1 MATPKKH
8 IEPTADMIRRYLAGE
23 LDDKTMHAL
32 ERQALEDPFLA
43 EAIQGYGKSPHA
55 QEPALNDLRARL
67 QQRVAQPPITPTGA
81 VRRIDRRWLAAASI
95 LLLIAISA
103 VFLINRGPSV
113 KDVAQEFPAAPKAR
127 DSATPLAPPAP
138 AAAQPGTTQAIVA
151 NSASDQPSPQPEKK
165 TVTASRKAKAT
176 RQRATEEK
184 DRARSTDFHK
194 TQPSRVAGDNT
205 AEAAPA
211 LAAAPARTL
220 TLPPPP
226 PAATYGA
233 GSVNKAKVTDTIYIG
248 RKPSELMRKNL
259 QSDDIA
265 SKTQGKVAGV
275 ESNYSSYHEAH
286 DLRLISGKVLDAS
299 TGELM
304 RGAIVHERSTNKRVM
319 TDSAGQFAFTVKS
332 AARTSLDVSL
342 LGYKNTVVNVPEN
355 NNSLDIYLPTAEN
368 ALSESILTGGTR
380 GRAVPLPG
388 LGQAAYRQYLD
399 FLPPVPVAALRD
411 SLSGEVRVT
420 FLVYPDG
427 SLHNVKAD
435 RPFHPAAGEA
445 AVKRVEEGPKWV
457 PVSGRKRKAEINVPV
472 KLIPMK

>member
-8 IEPTADMIRRYLAGE
+8 IEPTADIIRRYLAGE

-67 QQRVAQPPITPTGA
+67 HQRVAQPPVAPTGT
-81 VRRIDRRWLAAASI
+81 VRRIDRRWLAAASV

-113 KDVAQEFPAAPKAR
+113 KDVAQELPAAPQAQ
-127 DSATPLAPPAP
+127 DSATPQALPAP
-138 AAAQPGTTQAIVA
+138 AAAQPESAKAIIA
-151 NSASDQPSPQPEKK
+151 NSSADQPKAQAEKK
-165 TVTASRKAKAT
+165 AVTASRKAKAA
-176 RQRATEEK
+176 RQHATEEK
-184 DRARSTDFHK
+184 DQAFHK
-194 TQPSRVAGDNT
+194 TAQSRVAEDRA
-205 AEAAPA
+205 AEAAPV
-211 LAAAPARTL
+211 LAVAPAPAPPP
-220 TLPPPP
+220 PPPP
-226 PAATYGA
+226 PAAVYGS
-233 GSVNKAKVTDTIYIG
+233 GFVNKAKVTDTIYIG
-248 RKPSELMRKNL
+248 RKPSELMRKNP

-265 SKTQGKVAGV
+265 SKMQGKVAGV

-355 NNSLDIYLPTAEN
+355 NNSLDIYLPTDEN
-368 ALSESILTGGTR
+368 GLSETVVVGYAK
-380 GRAVPLPG
+380 GRATPQPG

-399 FLPPVPVAALRD
+399 LLPPVPVTALPD

-420 FLVYPDG
+420 FTVHPDG

-457 PVSGRKRKAEINVPV
+457 PVSGRKRKAEVNVPV